1 MTTDTHARTPIT
13 HTLHPDQWLHT
24 PRRGKSPLRILTHIV
39 ILVIYLL
46 YKYHSAHLRAHV
58 VIMCMIICLCIIVYI
73 TDTLFH
79 VYCVST
85 VCRIVP
91 SCYFGRLRTFVAVIQ
106 PRFYARKIHFGTYIY
121 LSAYFDR
128 LHVANSLRI
137 TTSYIPLRD
146 VFVPQES
153 RTIESLS
160 EGLPIRSS

>member
-1 MTTDTHARTPIT
+1 MLYDTQISFRASARTRSYIVVRLY
-13 HTLHPDQWLHT
+13 TLICIL
-24 PRRGKSPLRILTHIV
+24 RGIR
-39 ILVIYLL
+39 
-46 YKYHSAHLRAHV
+46 HSAHPFVRALSASVSHGTAF
-58 VIMCMIICLCIIVYI
+58 LPLLPSLAQA
-73 TDTLFH
+73 LFH